1 MNYLRWFYI
10 LFCISILSA
19 QTYKPNWESLDS
31 RPTPQWYKDAKFGI
45 FIHWGLYSVPAWGPK
60 GSYAEWYLNGI
71 NHGDTLRLAYHKEK
85 FGEEFPYRDFA
96 NMFKTEK
103 YNPDDWADLF
113 KQSGAKYVVLTSKH
127 HDGFCLWPNPQSN
140 GYNSVESAAKRDL
153 LGDLTNSVRSAG
165 IKMGFYYSLYEWDNP
180 LYPADVKKYVD
191 NYMLPQFKDVVQ
203 RYEPSII
210 FSDGE
215 WDRSSDQ
222 WRSEEFLSWLYNESN
237 APKDVVVNDRW
248 GSDTR
253 FTHGGYY
260 STEYDPNS
268 GSLNEQFI
276 ERGWEECRGI
286 GMSFGYNQNEGPE
299 DYMTSKALIRLL
311 VDIVSRGGN
320 LLLNIGPKSDGT
332 IPKIMSDRL
341 LDIGS
346 WLSNNGEA
354 IYGTTVNRI
363 TRSNNGEV
371 KFTLSKD
378 RRTLFAFVNNLPQ
391 KQLVLPSV
399 EAIGDEPI
407 QLLGEEQGLSWENM
421 DEGLRIDLSEISKF
435 DSPVYTFKIPVMPY
449 LEKPKITIPEN
460 PTFRSNTKVNLDANN
475 PGVLLRYSFDNQP
488 LSSKK
493 GKKYKRP
500 FFIRKNTVLRV
511 QAYKKGYQP
520 SAVVSIPVVFL
531 TDQNGLIR
539 KYYEGA
545 WDTLNEMVMT
555 NPNREKIVYDF
566 TFDSKEKD
574 NFGYIFSGYIN
585 IKKNGVYQFQTTSDD
600 GSRLLINH
608 KILVDNDG
616 LHSRKTFSKSIELKK
631 GRHPFEVQFFER
643 GGQEYLH
650 VQWSGPGF
658 ELMPIPENNF
668 YLKHD

>member
-1 MNYLRWFYI
+1 MIHKLWFYI

-85 FGEEFPYRDFA
+85 FGEKFPYRDFA

-299 DYMTSKALIRLL
+299 DYMTSEALIRLL

-399 EAIGDEPI
+399 EAIGDGLI

-449 LEKPKITIPEN
+449 LEKPKITISEN

-500 FFIRKNTVLRV
+500 FFIRNNTVLRV

-545 WDTLNEMVMT
+545 WDTLNDMVMT
-555 NPNREKIVYDF
+555 NSKRKKIVY
-566 TFDSKEKD
+566 S
-574 NFGYIFSGYIN
+574 S
-585 IKKNGVYQFQTTSDD
+585 
-600 GSRLLINH
+600 L
-608 KILVDNDG
+608 
-616 LHSRKTFSKSIELKK
+616 KS
-631 GRHPFEVQFFER
+631 
-643 GGQEYLH
+643 
-650 VQWSGPGF
+650 SCS
-658 ELMPIPENNF
+658 
-668 YLKHD
+668 